1 MNGWLGSFYSDTGFV
16 KVTYASAQMLLSLI
30 LIPIFP

>member
-16 KVTYASAQMLLSLI
+16 KVTHPFAQTLLSPI
-30 LIPIFP
+30 LIPVFP